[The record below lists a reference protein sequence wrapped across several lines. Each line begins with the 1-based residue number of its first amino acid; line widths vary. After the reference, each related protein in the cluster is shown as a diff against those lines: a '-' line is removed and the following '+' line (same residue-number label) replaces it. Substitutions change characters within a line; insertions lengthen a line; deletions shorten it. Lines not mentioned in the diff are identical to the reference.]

1 MTALEAQS
9 KNVPKWAVV
18 TERLL
23 HELSEKTPMH
33 SPGEEG
39 RKALF
44 AKQRSGQKRQFTC
57 HFCHK
62 PGHFGKTA
70 GNPLHHRSKTQ
81 KLLRNKKAMEKFF
94 RCVSGIITVSKGG
107 WIVDSGAT
115 CHMCNDESQFIQL
128 KRLRTIQEV
137 RLGNGRPLD
146 GTAEGT
152 IRLET
157 LLPDGKTK
165 NFTVENVLFVPKLS
179 YNLLSVSNAGRDR
192 GKQA

>member
-1 MTALEAQS
+1 MSHGLTSYTYIRRKLYVLWL
-9 KNVPKWAVV
+9 K
-18 TERLL
+18 
-23 HELSEKTPMH
+23 
-33 SPGEEG
+33 EG
-39 RKALF
+39 G
-44 AKQRSGQKRQFTC
+44 SVNE
-57 HFCHK
+57 HI
-62 PGHFGKTA
+62 
-70 GNPLHHRSKTQ
+70 
-81 KLLRNKKAMEKFF
+81 KKAMEKFF